1 MPRGVKTLPEQE
13 ARFRGEYLQRG
24 SIKAAAEAAG
34 LPERTG
40 WDLAQKANADPAFTK
55 ARDEIYARNLPD
67 AECMLRT
74 GLEIALERLQEGRG
88 EATVDSTGR
97 PWFQPDSG
105 PGYLRNIIDGV
116 KVLAGLRGKDST
128 SGETLGG
135 RVIVQLV
142 ESPDAPATPPA
153 ADSEPGTDDSG
164 ESRA

>member
-13 ARFRGEYLQRG
+13 AKFRGEYLLRG

-55 ARDEIYARNLPD
+55 AREEIYARNLPD

-88 EATVDSTGR
+88 EPIEDSTGR

-116 KVLAGLRGKDST
+116 KVLAGLRGSAAAT
-128 SGETLGG
+128 ETLGG

-153 ADSEPGTDDSG
+153 AQSEPDTDDSG
-164 ESRA
+164 ESRE